1 MFASK
6 KSKSDLSGAM
16 ARFADVRREPSSRY
30 KHFKQYFDH
39 LASAD
44 ERRSCVELCCAELF
58 QLFLDLFLQA
68 DWSVHAGSTRVGFVE
83 LESALWLLETIICNV
98 PELIAA
104 RWQYNAIISSL
115 QRLLHPQSFTGIRRV
130 GVRLFL
136 LWYQCLLHAGT
147 SDRDDNLQA
156 CFGSL
161 VPHLSNR
168 DGRLADS
175 VLLEFCDR
183 PCLHSITVGA
193 SAGSNTMATQS
204 FMEKL
209 LEFVSGD
216 VTKIAW
222 NRRDRQ
228 SAQLDC
234 LEKLIELVFEH
245 YGFVCC
251 PSVLVQPEDCL
262 STATDSSPVFN
273 QTDHHALVG
282 AHVIVR
288 WVALYSSVGDRH
300 ASDSLLVASGAA
312 DADTSDLVKG
322 GKQLPVN
329 YALVHRVLYGS
340 KAIRD
345 WTYAVL
351 RAGLQLP
358 FGYLSTVARV
368 FRILKQR
375 LLIEATSC
383 VAGDTQVQKELKI
396 VLAVLVSFFNGTA
409 PAGDAHR
416 RALVA
421 QISARILSLFKY
433 LACTFGSQLNRDT
446 WHFLLQALLRVVN
459 FVLPVDPD
467 RQDVERRLCSEIATQ
482 VYQTLLVTWVF
493 ASLNVS
499 LTLTLWDELLK
510 SCVERADRPELVIEW
525 GKVLESVT
533 RALGVELYAVDC
545 AKERPSSGR
554 SWRRG
559 RRPTAEPV
567 APGMRRPS
575 KSSAGGAGRQ
585 PAIDPAHGPGGLQP
599 KVELP
604 PVDCSAIVE
613 LKSQKRIFQAELHT
627 TGNDGPHQQQQHQH
641 IVEQSVPKAA
651 AGVDNFE
658 EQADSAAA
666 SVATS
671 EGDCIF
677 FTDDDML
684 VESTIMAGG
693 DGQSDNIEEE
703 DAEEEEEEFGEE
715 PDCLTLPTSVPSEE
729 ADRPE
734 ALFVVWRRLLCCLGD
749 VNRIDNPEAH
759 LRVLEVLASVIGQ
772 LSKIDDGQPA
782 TGAVPRPP
790 VHMFVGWLND
800 CLFLPDRYAE
810 SRICA
815 AKLYCTVLTRSQRQQ
830 LTAGLTAELHLAALF
845 ASLLELLTS
854 SAVDRRLL
862 LAVFDALGTGFFVAY
877 WPASLLTVAA
887 FVRAAD
893 QIYCELATANRRL
906 TAVPL
911 LRCLAG
917 VAPLLTV
924 GNGRLCS
931 TALDQ
936 CGRSSRVDGGVL
948 CTRLVD
954 CLCDAVTAGHV
965 VVASKGLSVVLH
977 HALAAGV
984 AGQRRLETAC
994 FKSMLRGLTF
1004 TTFRSVEFG
1013 CQLFASAVALS
1024 TSNGSLGQSRRRLRM
1039 LGRLVDSFADGL
1051 VELLSRPSSHDVDYD
1066 SLERICCDLV
1076 DWLLIMT
1083 TLDESETS
1091 DQRENESPT
1100 SGSES
1105 PSDQQEGESI
1115 GRPGGRGRCE
1125 QPWALFTVLGLLE
1138 QMCGPGSTAR
1148 RRRLAVGLFARLNSC
1163 LDQRPRLYSPK
1174 SLLGQSVGRDDG
1186 PAASVGCR
1194 SRDGTGCWILTPLTG
1209 GRLSCRTVAGHH
1221 VWTVGQLDKCVDR
1234 DAGWFCRRWWRCEEQ
1249 FAPSLAVGAETSPN
1263 QAAVADSRDALQ
1275 RLVDELH
1282 RCNAECSL
1290 EPVNVLSRSFRENV
1304 LQKMQTAEQSPA
1316 AGAAGGG
1323 ESGHRRPPPAPEQQQ
1338 HCDGGV
1344 ATDDDDDHSAVGTPP
1359 AFRRTTKS
1367 ILLFCC
1373 LQNLPRLRLLDNSAL
1388 QVERQFRHVDGT
1400 GCRELHKIAV
1410 IYVAPGQ
1417 EDKRTILE
1425 NRSGSP
1431 SFERFVAGLGREV
1444 DLRSHRGYCGGL
1456 AATGTAPY
1464 YETAQLECIFHVS
1477 TRLSSADSTRSLR
1490 HIGNDEVHIVWTE
1503 HWRPYRRATIPTDF
1517 CDVLIVVSPV
1527 GPVDQATFFQ
1537 IRLQE
1542 KRQIAITRSRRSSP
1556 VVTDQEPIQTN
1567 GRSHEEH
1574 DDPKGHQAEKH
1585 EEQEQEGQGKEKE
1598 ANTGNVATTADGVPA
1613 VDGDGDSMP
1622 DEGSVEIGP
1631 LFDGALVHRSVLA
1644 PLVRAT
1650 AINASRLRRKAV
1662 PGYTSAMQLRQNC
1675 IAELLDPDPTRRSS
1689 STPSPD
1695 KLDCSFSVG
1704 RLLGGLYS
1712 TPVKRCVFNF
1722 ICSLKFSKWKICFLY
1737 LKLGIAVE
1745 FREYILRKKKSKN
1758 SSVLESSIIIVT
1770 QGVDLEELGKALVE
1784 PEIMRSE
1791 TLFRTAATETA
1802 FEKLRQEA
1810 EHPSTSAS
1818 TDTDG
1823 SGNKRSFMSTNIY
1836 QHLVKLNA
1844 QIPSYIYTKNTSKCT
1859 ARRSS
1864 EDIRAS
1870 IFAKSFSS
1878 SATITGETP

>member
-104 RWQYNAIISSL
+104 RWQYNAIVNSL
-115 QRLLHPQSFTGIRRV
+115 RRLLHPQSFTGIRRV

-193 SAGSNTMATQS
+193 SAGSKTMTTQS

-209 LEFVSGD
+209 LEFISGD

-251 PSVLVQPEDCL
+251 PGVLVQPEDCL

-312 DADTSDLVKG
+312 DADTSDLVKV

-375 LLIEATSC
+375 LLIEATNC

-396 VLAVLVSFFNGTA
+396 VLAVLVSFFDGTA

-545 AKERPSSGR
+545 AQERPSSGR

-567 APGMRRPS
+567 APSMRRPS

-627 TGNDGPHQQQQHQH
+627 TGNDGPHQQQQQQQQH

-749 VNRIDNPEAH
+749 VNRIDNAEAH

-830 LTAGLTAELHLAALF
+830 LTSGPTAELHLAALF
-845 ASLLELLTS
+845 ASLLELLIS

-893 QIYCELATANRRL
+893 QIYSELATANRRL

-948 CTRLVD
+948 CTRVVD

-984 AGQRRLETAC
+984 AGHRRLETAC

-1004 TTFRSVEFG
+1004 TTLRSVEFG

-1024 TSNGSLGQSRRRLRM
+1024 TSNGNLGQSRRRLRM

-1083 TLDESETS
+1083 TLDESETI
-1091 DQRENESPT
+1091 DQSETESPT

-1105 PSDQQEGESI
+1105 PSDRQEGEST

-1138 QMCGPGSTAR
+1138 QMCGPGSTAL

-1174 SLLGQSVGRDDG
+1174 AFLGQSVGRDDG

-1194 SRDGTGCWILTPLTG
+1194 SRDGTGCWILTPLPG

-1304 LQKMQTAEQSPA
+1304 LQKMQAAEQSPA
-1316 AGAAGGG
+1316 GGAAGGG
-1323 ESGHRRPPPAPEQQQ
+1323 ESGHRRPPPAPQQQQ

-1344 ATDDDDDHSAVGTPP
+1344 ATDDDDHSAVGTPP

-1431 SFERFVAGLGREV
+1431 SFELFVAGLGREV

-1477 TRLSSADSTRSLR
+1477 TRLSSADSTRTLR

-1542 KRQIAITRSRRSSP
+1542 KRQIAITRSRRGSP
-1556 VVTDQEPIQTN
+1556 VVTDEEPIQTN
-1567 GRSHEEH
+1567 GRSNEEH

-1622 DEGSVEIGP
+1622 DEGNVEIGP

-1675 IAELLDPDPTRRSS
+1675 IAELLDQDPARRSS
-1689 STPSPD
+1689 SMPSPD
-1695 KLDCSFSVG
+1695 KLDCSFS
-1704 RLLGGLYS
+1704 
-1712 TPVKRCVFNF
+1712 PVKRCVFNDL
-1722 ICSLKFSKWKICFLY
+1722 IRSLKFSKWKICFLY

-1745 FREYILRKKKSKN
+1745 FREYILRKKYDRKITCASHLGQFDEEDKSRKDD
-1758 SSVLESSIIIVT
+1758 S
-1770 QGVDLEELGKALVE
+1770 
-1784 PEIMRSE
+1784 R
-1791 TLFRTAATETA
+1791 
-1802 FEKLRQEA
+1802 
-1810 EHPSTSAS
+1810 
-1818 TDTDG
+1818 
-1823 SGNKRSFMSTNIY
+1823 
-1836 QHLVKLNA
+1836 
-1844 QIPSYIYTKNTSKCT
+1844 
-1859 ARRSS
+1859 
-1864 EDIRAS
+1864 
-1870 IFAKSFSS
+1870 
-1878 SATITGETP
+1878 ITGGLSIYKEYK